1 MDAAA
6 YSKQFYERLGELS
19 RASGMKYSK
28 NSFCAYQRLG
38 DVFWSAHFLCGFFL
52 RDGQLEVTVFSQV
65 KPLDFDIVQFSV
77 IDPKE
82 THCVTDAQRVNAA
95 FAARGLL
102 IGKTVYRLACDSP
115 AGLKAEQVRATLLE
129 VIKERDAFLGSQ
141 ALERGLPAYLAEN
154 WDKHPYEAG
163 LAHLCGKDWEAAER
177 CFRLAGETG
186 RYEQKSLGG
195 PGRYLHLVFIDYCKA
210 MRAGAAWSEELSEN
224 GFPG

>member
-82 THCVTDAQRVNAA
+82 THRVTDAQRVNAA

-102 IGKTVYRLACDSP
+102 IGKTVYR
-115 AGLKAEQVRATLLE
+115 
-129 VIKERDAFLGSQ
+129 
-141 ALERGLPAYLAEN
+141 
-154 WDKHPYEAG
+154 

-210 MRAGAAWSEELSEN
+210 MRAGVAWSEELSEN